1 MPFWSRTRWCRWLL
15 FDNGC
20 GNSYR
25 VKNSHFFRMRVFLR
39 VFASFLAKYIKKKLG
54 KSRGFSPRGV
64 RTCILLFAWFRVL
77 IIRSK
82 HYFRALD
89 VENGNIFLLFHFML
103 NKTFLFASL
112 SASSFSLLVFVSN
125 HYFVSSH
132 GIKKTVFFCLLC
144 TICPLAKKLA
154 KSVLSI
160 LSHEAI

>member
-1 MPFWSRTRWCRWLL
+1 MIGLKTVWGVQPLQNQLFSECEFFCEFSAAFSDKLWSKSL
-15 FDNGC
+15 FFC
-20 GNSYR
+20 G
-25 VKNSHFFRMRVFLR
+25 FRLIPT
-39 VFASFLAKYIKKKLG
+39 AQ
-54 KSRGFSPRGV
+54 
-64 RTCILLFAWFRVL
+64 TCILLFAWFRVL
-77 IIRSK
+77 IIHSK